1 MFSADTCKAQ
11 VTGTVLQEK
20 VIYHQTMTPAWIE
33 AHASYINGS
42 RGHTTDQI
50 IFHATDIDVRRTA
63 LFKVLMIPVNAL
75 QNSISLTV
83 KIVFSTNVTIGSNSD
98 SDVIF
103 GVSDGISFVGFDIV
117 DKNNYDNYPPC
128 YGSEGVSLRS
138 LVSSL
143 LHKPSDSFNPGQ
155 VVGTLNLN
163 ERWGSCYTAHD
174 GGFAKTAVYN
184 KRLTLSKGLTFEVHK
199 HHKHERIEIKFIEV
213 TIIQDS

>member
-1 MFSADTCKAQ
+1 
-11 VTGTVLQEK
+11 
-20 VIYHQTMTPAWIE
+20 MTPTWIE

-42 RGHTTDQI
+42 HRHTTDQI
-50 IFHATDIDVRRTA
+50 VFHATDIDVTRVA

-75 QNSISLTV
+75 QISTSLTV
-83 KIVFSTNVTIGSNSD
+83 KIVFSTNVTIGSTDSD

-103 GVSDGISFVGFDIV
+103 GVSDGISFVGFV
-117 DKNNYDNYPPC
+117 VLDKNNYRTHPPC
-128 YGSEGVSLRS
+128 YGSEGVSSSSS
-138 LVSSL
+138 LKAYKRVSSL
-143 LHKPSDSFNPGQ
+143 LPKPRSSFYPGQ

-174 GGFAKTAVYN
+174 GGFAKTAVYS

-199 HHKHERIEIKFIEV
+199 DQKHERIGIKFIEV